1 MNANAAPPPGTRP
14 PVDVASF
21 DRSQLSV
28 YLKDVVTLAL
38 ENRPEDP
45 IAFASDYL
53 RRVLGGAGAVARA
66 HQYLSLSPHTRR
78 AFTDNA
84 LLAFE
89 VLSGDEEGEKPVPG
103 REFNQLI
110 DALLED
116 APCAIADRIRDVLRT
131 NDDAEVRWWEFQR
144 ATKACFALR
153 ELLEELERLYERRGF
168 TGAGP
173 SKSITEEP
181 ERLRH
186 DDDDDDPESLLEPG
200 CAFEVSRRRS
210 HLPKAA
216 LTRVLYE
223 TLRLER
229 EAIPYPWGP
238 IGAQVRDMGQNGGA
252 ALGDIAGS
260 VVNFEAFAGAVV
272 RTATPRKASRAGDR
286 DGGRAGA
293 FDARDSS

>member
-89 VLSGDEEGEKPVPG
+89 VLSGDEEE
-103 REFNQLI
+103 RS
-110 DALLED
+110 
-116 APCAIADRIRDVLRT
+116 PCPAASSTNSSTPCWRT
-131 NDDAEVRWWEFQR
+131 RHPQS
-144 ATKACFALR
+144 
-153 ELLEELERLYERRGF
+153 
-168 TGAGP
+168 P
-173 SKSITEEP
+173 S
-181 ERLRH
+181 
-186 DDDDDDPESLLEPG
+186 
-200 CAFEVSRRRS
+200 
-210 HLPKAA
+210 
-216 LTRVLYE
+216 
-223 TLRLER
+223 
-229 EAIPYPWGP
+229 
-238 IGAQVRDMGQNGGA
+238 
-252 ALGDIAGS
+252 
-260 VVNFEAFAGAVV
+260 AFATCFGRPTTRRCGGGSFSAP
-272 RTATPRKASRAGDR
+272 PRRASR
-286 DGGRAGA
+286 
-293 FDARDSS
+293 

>member
-1 MNANAAPPPGTRP
+1 MNANATPPPGTRP

-116 APCAIADRIRDVLRT
+116 APSAIAERIRDVLRT
-131 NDDAEVRWWEFQR
+131 TDDAEVRWWEFQR

-168 TGAGP
+168 TAAGP
-173 SKSITEEP
+173 ATGTPEEP
-181 ERLRH
+181 ETLR
-186 DDDDDDPESLLEPG
+186 DDDDDDRVILEPG

-210 HLPKAA
+210 HLPKTA

-238 IGAQVRDMGQNGGA
+238 IGAQVRDMGHSAGG
-252 ALGDIAGS
+252 ALGDVAGS
-260 VVNFEAFAGAVV
+260 VVGFEAFAGAVL
-272 RTATPRKASRAGDR
+272 RTATPRKASRADHR
-286 DGGRAGA
+286 DGAGA